1 MGTRTVA
8 ITGGNGIVGEILLE
22 HFNDHGYE
30 TVNVAR
36 GKRREEVSDQYRT
49 TDLLDAGQVY
59 GSLASSGADAVIH
72 MGTIRW
78 PIEHPWHVT
87 YESQVLTTYHV
98 LEAAT
103 NLGIDDVVLP
113 SSINVMGCVYQDPPT
128 EVFYL
133 PVDEDHPLTPRDPY
147 ALGKHSV
154 EVTADGFG
162 RLADGPES
170 IATLR
175 YPWVASE
182 EEIRENFVEE
192 DRTLEGL
199 RDAWHHTTRD
209 VLFSYIHAEDA
220 ATIARRAIEA
230 DFEGHEIFW
239 AVAGDTTAEVD
250 NDRLVAEY
258 YPDAEVREDLSAHET
273 LISVEKAREMLDWEP
288 ERSWRDLDSGSI
300 AGE

>member
-1 MGTRTVA
+1 MSVDTVA
-8 ITGGNGIVGEILLE
+8 VTGGNGIVGEVLLE
-22 HFNDHGYE
+22 HFNEHGYE

-36 GKRREEVSDQYRT
+36 GKRREEVSDKYRT

-59 GSLASSGADAVIH
+59 GSLASSDADAVVH

-87 YESQVLTTYHV
+87 YESQVMTTYHV

-103 NLGIDDVVLP
+103 QLGIDDVVLP

-128 EVFYL
+128 EVEYL

-147 ALGKHSV
+147 AVGKHSV

-162 RLADGPES
+162 RLADGPTS

-175 YPWVASE
+175 CPWVASE
-182 EEIRENFVEE
+182 DEICENFVEP
-192 DRTLEGL
+192 DRDLAGLE
-199 RDAWHHTTRD
+199 DAWHHTTRD

-220 ATIARRAIEA
+220 AAIARRAVEA
-230 DFEGHEIFW
+230 EFEGHERFW
-239 AVAGDTTAEVD
+239 AVASDTTAEVL
-250 NDRLVAEY
+250 NEELVAEY
-258 YPDAEVREDLSAHET
+258 YPDAEVRADLGRYES
-273 LISVEKAREMLDWEP
+273 LISIDKAMAVLDWEP
-288 ERSWRDLDSGSI
+288 EHSWRDLES
-300 AGE
+300 